1 MNFQGN
7 FTKIDDTD
15 ITSLKELVLQL
26 TPEHWTGDTTRQRRY
41 EAHRHT
47 QAIGLVYDL
56 DFRHE
61 NPTVQPPMQLFAPA
75 LRQVLET
82 VANHYEALPAATTLL
97 GQLGSGYFIR
107 ANLVRLNPGGEITAH
122 QDKNFS
128 LAHSHRV
135 HIPIVTNDQVKFAVG
150 SETINMRAGEIF
162 EINNRRIH
170 SVRNDGEAGRVHLI
184 LDWVTPDEPCC
195 CSAKTHPGEPCSPQ
209 ACVGTDRMKIPCV
222 CFPEEQSADTADL
235 N

>member
-7 FTKIDDTD
+7 FIKIGDTD
-15 ITSLKELVLQL
+15 ITLLKDLVSQL

-61 NPTVQPPMQLFAPA
+61 YPTVQPPMELFAPA
-75 LRQVLET
+75 LRDVLDT
-82 VANHYEALPAATTLL
+82 VAYFYESQPAATTLL
-97 GQLGSGYFIR
+97 GQLGNGYFIR
-107 ANLVRLNPGGEITAH
+107 ANLVRLNPGGEITEH

-135 HIPIVTNDQVKFAVG
+135 HIPIVTNEGVKFTVG
-150 SETINMRAGEIF
+150 SETINMREGEII

-195 CSAKTHPGEPCSPQ
+195 CSAKTHPGEPCSPE
-209 ACVGTDRMKIPCV
+209 ACIGTDRMKIPCV

-235 N
+235 S

>member
-1 MNFQGN
+1 M
-7 FTKIDDTD
+7 
-15 ITSLKELVLQL
+15 LKDLLSQL

-61 NPTVQPPMQLFAPA
+61 HPTVQPPMQLFAPA
-75 LRQVLET
+75 LRDVLDT
-82 VANHYEALPAATTLL
+82 VAYFYESQPAATTLL

-107 ANLVRLNPGGEITAH
+107 ANLVRLNPGGEITQH

-135 HIPIVTNDQVKFAVG
+135 HIPIVTNAGVKFTVG
-150 SETINMRAGEIF
+150 SETINMREGEII

-195 CSAKTHPGEPCSPQ
+195 CSAKTHPGEPCSPE
-209 ACVGTDRMKIPCV
+209 ACIGTDRMKIPCV

-235 N
+235 S